1 MIVVEGPDMITN
13 YKSLYSFH
21 ATSLILC
28 TLKQTKIMV
37 TFVSVHIPSKYEA
50 SYYTLLLL
58 FLTLKPPF
66 KIHTL
71 KVTTI
76 LYSLCTYFH
85 SALFT
90 LSLTLL
96 KLHLRREIFS
106 RIVRN
111 AFQISK
117 FAMDWR
123 KI

>member
-58 FLTLKPPF
+58 FLTLKP
-66 KIHTL
+66 
-71 KVTTI
+71 
-76 LYSLCTYFH
+76 
-85 SALFT
+85 
-90 LSLTLL
+90 LL
-96 KLHLRREIFS
+96 KY
-106 RIVRN
+106 
-111 AFQISK
+111 SK
-117 FAMDWR
+117 R
-123 KI
+123 LLL